1 MTILIVA
8 RKPGKDWGILKVFE
22 EGFWENPFQVAQRWR
37 NQLPGDEEVRVVS
50 IPRED
55 GSKCSTAI
63 SLKRMKVV
71 GS

>member
-8 RKPGKDWGILKVFE
+8 RKPGNDWGILKVFE
-22 EGFWENPFQVAQRWR
+22 EGFREDAFQIAQRWR

-55 GSKCSTAI
+55 GSKCSETI
-63 SLKRMKVV
+63 SLKRMKVI